1 MSEKKENIGRKVVK
15 TGGWIAAKRIA
26 KSLPVVGTALTIGLV
41 GYDMKKK
48 GVVKGAINSGLDAI
62 PILGTAKGVLEF
74 FTGDLIPDKKEN
86 HLRIPEKPKDT
97 EKK

>member
-1 MSEKKENIGRKVVK
+1 MAEKKENLTKKVAK

-74 FTGDLIPDKKEN
+74 FTGDLIPDKEEN
-86 HLRIPEKPKDT
+86 NLRIPENPN
-97 EKK
+97 KKETK

>member
-1 MSEKKENIGRKVVK
+1 MSKKKETITRTVAK
-15 TGGWIAAKRIA
+15 TGGWIAAKRVA

-74 FTGDLIPDKKEN
+74 FTGDLIPDKEEST
-86 HLRIPEKPKDT
+86 LRIPENPNKK